1 MSEWGQPAS
10 DIEAQRRAGGRRRYN
25 ARRTGLKE
33 YRRMLL
39 AQMFKDSTPSFSL
52 KRFPKKIHRWGFQA
66 QAAEILG
73 VSPSTICRDLQAIWR
88 DWRER
93 ADHRLTWL
101 NGVFEG
107 RAKAKEAKLR
117 QGRATDRRAPQG
129 KL

>member
-25 ARRTGLKE
+25 AKRTGRKE

-52 KRFPKKIHRWGFQA
+52 KRFPKKMHRWGFQA

-73 VSPSTICRDLQAIWR
+73 VSPATICRDLQAIWR
-88 DWRER
+88 ER
-93 ADHRLTWL
+93 ADQRVTWL
-101 NGVFEG
+101 NGFFEG
-107 RAKAKEAKLR
+107 RAKAKEAKPR